1 MAKTSILNKIY
12 NSGPLIL
19 LYYLCISEVDTNLE
33 KILGNK
39 SNIKQLGIDFGKG
52 LYECEVDYL
61 IKNEWAL
68 NVSDIIWRRSKLG
81 LILNKAE
88 LERLNNYIIS
98 RN

>member
-1 MAKTSILNKIY
+1 MYKR
-12 NSGPLIL
+12 
-19 LYYLCISEVDTNLE
+19 
-33 KILGNK
+33 
-39 SNIKQLGIDFGKG
+39 QG

-88 LERLNNYIIS
+88 LERLNNYMIS

>member
-1 MAKTSILNKIY
+1 M
-12 NSGPLIL
+12 
-19 LYYLCISEVDTNLE
+19 CIRDRFGSYGTNLE

>member
-1 MAKTSILNKIY
+1 MIVTYKIKDKVHFDLCRGSKV
-12 NSGPLIL
+12 NIFD
-19 LYYLCISEVDTNLE
+19 LYYDKFGKGSL
-33 KILGNK
+33 
-39 SNIKQLGIDFGKG
+39 QGIDFGKG

-81 LILNKAE
+81 IVLNKDE
-88 LERLNNYIIS
+88 LQRLNNYIIS